1 MTKEDKELFKGF
13 TVALNDNTTSISIHS
28 EMIKEKLNNIMAVVV
43 VLGVIILLTSIF

>member
-13 TVALNDNTTSISIHS
+13 TEAINDNTISIEAHS